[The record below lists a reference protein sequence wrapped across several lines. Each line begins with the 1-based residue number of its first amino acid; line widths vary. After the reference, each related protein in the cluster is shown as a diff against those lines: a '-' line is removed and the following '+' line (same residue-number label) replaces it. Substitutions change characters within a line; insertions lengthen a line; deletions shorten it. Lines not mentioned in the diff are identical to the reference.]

1 MEENVI
7 TLTNKKIPSAIPIFS
22 VRTCINPYATANLSF
37 GYTTHDFDVKAEH
50 VQIDLPTG
58 IVTILKSGIY
68 QLIFNSTI
76 QISTSYPTHR
86 YELRVDGVAKAS
98 SFSQTASEIG
108 GYEPIVISALLQ
120 LNSDQ
125 KVGVFAVSNARLYES
140 GPAQAVTR
148 FSGTLF
154 SDQ

>member
-7 TLTNKKIPSAIPIFS
+7 TLTSKKVPSAIPIFA
-22 VRTCINPYATANLSF
+22 VRTCTNPTAAANASF
-37 GYTTHDFDVKAEH
+37 GYATHDFDVKVDY

-76 QISTSYPTHR
+76 QISTSIPTHR

-98 SFSQTASEIG
+98 SFSQTASEAG
-108 GYEPIVISALLQ
+108 GYQPIVISALLQ
-120 LNSDQ
+120 LNADQ
-125 KVGVFAVSNARLYES
+125 KVGVFAAGNGRLYES

-148 FSGTLF
+148 FSGTIY